1 MDAKLPQLHHAV
13 QILRFYALSE
23 ALKTEMRHSWL
34 SNGRQESVA
43 EHTWSL
49 SLLAVLIHPFLSEEV
64 DLKRVLELIAVHDLA
79 EVKTGDI
86 PYFEASTRKEDKAA
100 RELDAMRTLATELPQ
115 EVGESILSLWTEFES
130 GTTHEAKFARALDHL
145 EVQAQHN
152 LAAFSSW
159 LPIEQ
164 DLVYSKMTERCAHDP
179 FLTAFCEAIRSQA
192 EDKMAAAGVD
202 VAAVKERVLQASKSR
217 GNKLRVTTGT

>member
-1 MDAKLPQLHHAV
+1 MDAKLPQLHEAA
-13 QILRFYALSE
+13 QILRFYGLSE
-23 ALKTEMRHSWL
+23 ALKKEMRHSWL

-49 SLLAVLIHPFLSEEV
+49 SLLAVLMHPYLSEEIN
-64 DLKRVLELIAVHDLA
+64 LRRVLGMIAVHDLA

-86 PYFEASTRKEDKAA
+86 PYFEASARKEEKAA
-100 RELDAMRTLATELPQ
+100 RELDAMRALAKELPQ
-115 EVGESILSLWTEFES
+115 DAGELIVSLWTEFES
-130 GTTHEAKFARALDHL
+130 GATPEAKFARALDHL

-152 LAAFSSW
+152 LAAFSTW

-179 FLTAFCEAIRSQA
+179 FLAAFCEAIRSQA
-192 EDKMAAAGVD
+192 EEKMAAAGVD
-202 VAAVKERVLQASKSR
+202 LTAVKDRALRTRDHEDNAR
-217 GNKLRVTTGT
+217 GDPGT

>member
-1 MDAKLPQLHHAV
+1 MDAKLPRLHDAA
-13 QILRFYALSE
+13 QILRFYGLSE

-49 SLLAVLIHPFLSEEV
+49 SLLAVLIHPYLSEEV
-64 DLKRVLELIAVHDLA
+64 ELKRVLGMIAVHDLA

-86 PYFEASTRKEDKAA
+86 PYFEASNREEKAA
-100 RELDAMRTLATELPQ
+100 RELDAMRALAKELPQ
-115 EVGESILSLWTEFES
+115 NAGELIVSLWTEFES
-130 GTTHEAKFARALDHL
+130 GATPEAKFARALDHL

-159 LPIEQ
+159 LTIEQ

-192 EDKMAAAGVD
+192 EEKMSAAGVD
-202 VAAVKERVLQASKSR
+202 VTAVKERVLRARNSHEDNAR
-217 GNKLRVTTGT
+217 REAGT